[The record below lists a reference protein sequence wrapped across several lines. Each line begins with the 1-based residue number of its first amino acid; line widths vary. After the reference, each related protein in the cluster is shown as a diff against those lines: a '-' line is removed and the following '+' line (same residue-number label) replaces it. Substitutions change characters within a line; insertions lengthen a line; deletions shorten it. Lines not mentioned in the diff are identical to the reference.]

1 MYYIK
6 YYTKQLLGQNVICYI
21 TFYIHSVTW
30 IFINASVYC
39 FYCLPIS
46 TGPLDVKIFR
56 RTSLAL
62 YYRLTP
68 PPPTPITHLYAC
80 PIPWPKLYQVL
91 STFLFLWYLS
101 MEVVRCCWP
110 FLCLARLR
118 WMDGSC
124 LLVPVTVLSF
134 VFCIQ
139 QIIEHSNSSNPYP
152 SELNKHRKNVYISY
166 IPIVAW
172 NRRRCFIYGHSYT

>member
-1 MYYIK
+1 MHLCIVFIVCLY
-6 YYTKQLLGQNVICYI
+6 LLGLLMSKYLGQVWLYI
-21 TFYIHSVTW
+21 TVW
-30 IFINASVYC
+30 
-39 FYCLPIS
+39 
-46 TGPLDVKIFR
+46 
-56 RTSLAL
+56 
-62 YYRLTP
+62 
-68 PPPTPITHLYAC
+68 PTPHPPTHLYAC

-166 IPIVAW
+166 IPTVAW
-172 NRRRCFIYGHSYT
+172 NRRRCFIYGHNYT